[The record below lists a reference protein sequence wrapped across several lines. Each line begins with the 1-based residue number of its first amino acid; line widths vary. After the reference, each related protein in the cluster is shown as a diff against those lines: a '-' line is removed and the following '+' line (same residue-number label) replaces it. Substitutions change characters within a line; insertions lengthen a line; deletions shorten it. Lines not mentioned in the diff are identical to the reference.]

1 LVIDTGWELVASNL
15 AFPEAPHWHDQSL
28 WFSDIFDGQVKR
40 LEPDGDVAVVATVP
54 GRPSGLGWRPDGS
67 LLVVSMANRQLL
79 SFDGTT
85 WQLVADLSPVAGG
98 DCNDMIVDR
107 SGLAYVGN
115 FGYHPLAGRRPRAAR
130 LAMVDLA
137 GEVHEVAVDLRF
149 PNGMAITPDG
159 TTLLVAETRGNR
171 VTAFT
176 IEADGMLKDRRIYA
190 DLGDAT
196 PDGITLDAEGAVWI
210 ASPGTREVLLVRE
223 GGRVIQSLEA
233 PGGMAQACVLGGQ
246 DGRCLYVCCS
256 PTHDA
261 DRALSERT
269 GSIWSRLVDVPAA
282 AAPPRH

>member
-1 LVIDTGWELVASNL
+1 
-15 AFPEAPHWHDQSL
+15 
-28 WFSDIFDGQVKR
+28 
-40 LEPDGDVAVVATVP
+40 
-54 GRPSGLGWRPDGS
+54 
-67 LLVVSMANRQLL
+67 
-79 SFDGTT
+79 
-85 WQLVADLSPVAGG
+85 
-98 DCNDMIVDR
+98 
-107 SGLAYVGN
+107 
-115 FGYHPLAGRRPRAAR
+115 
-130 LAMVDLA
+130 MVDLA

-171 VTAFT
+171 VTALT

-196 PDGITLDAEGAVWI
+196 PDGITLDAEGALWI

-223 GGRVIQSLEA
+223 GGLVVQSLEA
-233 PGGMAQACVLGGQ
+233 PGGMAQACVLGGR

-282 AAPPRH
+282 TA